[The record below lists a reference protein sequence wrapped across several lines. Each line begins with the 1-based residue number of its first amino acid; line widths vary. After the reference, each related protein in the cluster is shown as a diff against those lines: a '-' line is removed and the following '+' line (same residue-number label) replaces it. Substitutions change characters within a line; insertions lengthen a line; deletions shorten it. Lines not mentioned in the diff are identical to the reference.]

1 MKGRVE
7 PSLPGPANARAL
19 IAGNADGPETNP
31 RGRRTSPRKAHDL
44 RECRVATVAER

>member
-7 PSLPGPANARAL
+7 PSLPGAANARAS

-31 RGRRTSPRKAHDL
+31 EGRRPSSRKAHAL
-44 RECRVATVAER
+44 PERRVATVAER